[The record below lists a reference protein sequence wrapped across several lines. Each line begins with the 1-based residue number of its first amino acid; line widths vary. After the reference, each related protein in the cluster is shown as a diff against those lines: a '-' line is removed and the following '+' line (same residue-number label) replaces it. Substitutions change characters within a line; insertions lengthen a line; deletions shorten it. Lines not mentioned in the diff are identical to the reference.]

1 MRKPDRWWNWFA
13 RNLSRAN
20 SRQNNLSPAKIAKV
34 ASLLKSM
41 IASAKSLK
49 IMRTDFIIAIKRQN
63 RGNGKPVGL
72 LDFLRAIA
80 HPGN

>member
-1 MRKPDRWWNWFA
+1 MRRPDRWWIWFA

-20 SRQNNLSPAKIAKV
+20 SRQNNLSPPKIAEV
-34 ASLLKSM
+34 TSLLKSV

-49 IMRTDFIIAIKRQN
+49 IMRTSFIIAIKRQN
-63 RGNGKPVGL
+63 RGDDKPIGL